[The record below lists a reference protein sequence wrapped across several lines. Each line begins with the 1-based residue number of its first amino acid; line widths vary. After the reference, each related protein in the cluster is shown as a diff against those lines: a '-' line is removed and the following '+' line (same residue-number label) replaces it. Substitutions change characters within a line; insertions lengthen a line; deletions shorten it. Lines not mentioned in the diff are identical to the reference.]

1 MQVAGLILNDE
12 VSEGTACV
20 YCKTHELSPVSQPG
34 GASPHD
40 AASEVSIFTALCD
53 HNNIV
58 RKTGKMRVVTY
69 NLADI

>member
-1 MQVAGLILNDE
+1 
-12 VSEGTACV
+12 
-20 YCKTHELSPVSQPG
+20 VSQPG

-58 RKTGKMRVVTY
+58 RKTEKMRV
-69 NLADI
+69 NP